1 MGVNKHTVTIYIYI
15 EKKKL
20 PPKSSTANF
29 IPGLNISSSL
39 FVEPLRFSD
48 GIDLQWSAATSGSK
62 ANSKLFGLMPA
73 YIQWKYHII
82 MYLLAIGEKGTF
94 TFLTQD
100 SNYSP
105 RLQSWGAWLLLWG
118 TIICHVFIDIIIYWQ
133 DRWSFNIWLRNKI

>member
-1 MGVNKHTVTIYIYI
+1 MQLDRYEDIKKQIM
-15 EKKKL
+15 KKL

-82 MYLLAIGEKGTF
+82 MYLLAIGEKGTC

-100 SNYSP
+100 KQLFPEAPKLRGLVIVERDNNMSCFY
-105 RLQSWGAWLLLWG
+105 RYHYLLARQMK
-118 TIICHVFIDIIIYWQ
+118 F
-133 DRWSFNIWLRNKI
+133 